1 MSDPAPAPLQ
11 ARLERDLITARK
23 ARDRMR
29 TGLLSMTLA
38 ELRNRRIE
46 LGREVTDDD
55 VEEVLTRARKRRQ
68 EAADQ
73 MRQGG
78 REELAEKEE
87 AEAELLAAY
96 LPQPLTEDEVRGIV
110 REIVA
115 SGVTETGPLMG
126 QLMPRVRGRFDG
138 RDANRIAREELAG
151 A

>member
-1 MSDPAPAPLQ
+1 MSDPSSAPLQ

-46 LGREVTDDD
+46 LGRDLADED

-73 MRQGG
+73 MREGG
-78 REELAEKEE
+78 REELAGKEE
-87 AEAELLAAY
+87 AEGELLAEY
-96 LPQPLTEDEVRGIV
+96 LPQPLAEDEVRGLV

-115 SGVTETGPLMG
+115 SGVTEMGPLMG
-126 QLMPRVRGRFDG
+126 RLMPRVRGRFDG
-138 RDANRIAREELAG
+138 REANRIAREELPG